1 MIYSIRNTAM
11 KITVNGEGKAVGAEL
26 TVVGLLDGEDV
37 ESPNMVAVQLNGTI
51 LERSEYETTT
61 VKDGDTVEFLY
72 FMGGGNR
79 SEGSPATIDT

>member
-11 KITVNGEGKAVGAEL
+11 KITVNGEGKAVGDEL